1 MFNSKFMYGVIRNDG
16 GTKENLIKERA
27 AQIRAEELYEK
38 AERRKESLQRRQ
50 DNIHDKKIYELGYQR
65 GMIKAYRNLKYGYSD
80 IALMMGIPES
90 SVRSLAS
97 SRSKSVE
104 E

>member
-1 MFNSKFMYGVIRNDG
+1 MI
-16 GTKENLIKERA
+16 TEERKA
-27 AQIRAEELYEK
+27 LQEK
-38 AERRKESLQRRQ
+38 Q
-50 DNIHDKKIYELGYQR
+50 DKHDKKIYELGYQR

-90 SVRSLAS
+90 SVRALAR
-97 SRSKSVE
+97 SRGTKVE